1 MKKYSEYKDLSL
13 NEASVPPPH
22 ILHTLLII
30 QNGIKLAHWQTRSFP
45 QHKALD
51 DAHTAIALSAD
62 KLAESYIGKYGDQG
76 RYLHYDMSIGLT
88 NFKTQ
93 EDVEIFIQVCLAS
106 INMCAMMC
114 LKKDDT
120 ELLNI
125 VDEIRAELEKLKY
138 LFTLKESIV
147 PIEEATN
154 DPNSFEVMIQ
164 QVMKIASRDFF
175 EDLMDRL
182 LGYHNVT
189 IIDEY
194 GKKQYETKS
203 LQNIR
208 NYWIEFKYKGEKF
221 KMQFSN
227 SGYSVYCDPGVDT
240 MSTSLDIMFKKIDK
254 YLKEKTSK
262 DDFT

>member
-1 MKKYSEYKDLSL
+1 MKKYSEYKNLSL

-22 ILHTLLII
+22 ILHTLLVI

-51 DAHTAIALSAD
+51 DAHAAISISAD
-62 KLAESYIGKYGDQG
+62 KLAESYMGKYGDQG

-106 INMCAMMC
+106 INMCAMTC

-138 LFTLKESIV
+138 LFTLKESNNT
-147 PIEEATN
+147 IEESTN

-164 QVMKIASRDFF
+164 QVMKIASKDFF
-175 EDLMDRL
+175 EDLMDQL
-182 LGYHNVT
+182 LSHDVT
-189 IIDEY
+189 IIKEY
-194 GKKQYETKS
+194 GKGEYENKS
-203 LQNIR
+203 LQNIKS
-208 NYWIEFKYKGEKF
+208 YWVEFKYKGEKF
-221 KMQFSN
+221 KMEFSN
-227 SGYSVYCDPGVDT
+227 SGYSVYCDPGVTT
-240 MSTSLDIMFKKIDK
+240 MSTSLNIMFKKIDK
-254 YLKEKTSK
+254 YLKSKEEKK
-262 DDFT
+262 